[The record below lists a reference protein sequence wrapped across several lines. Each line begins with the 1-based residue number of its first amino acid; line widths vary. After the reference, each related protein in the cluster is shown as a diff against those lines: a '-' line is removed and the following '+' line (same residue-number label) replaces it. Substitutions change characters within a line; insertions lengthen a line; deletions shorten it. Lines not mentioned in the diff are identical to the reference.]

1 MSRTIGFKLTATP
14 CCGAHYRRHIY
25 ASRNYS
31 ANEYW
36 SDGFRLGSLMPN
48 DHGLRACRC
57 GAFYLMEELKDMG
70 RTDQYEVPLTTL
82 VAPVDLPRAI
92 GQARTP
98 RLEIAARLD
107 YWHELNHPYRARYR
121 AYREAERQANPPP
134 PLQVTSIPPVSPG
147 VRRPV
152 KLEVLPTV
160 APQPIKT
167 PVVPANFSC
176 PTFEP
181 TQTQTDNMRTLL
193 SFDNAKEP
201 VFYPMLKAELCREL
215 GEFKLAE
222 QTLQQIETDQRGR
235 FWHVLSELAQKH
247 ITAPVRYTP

>member
-134 PLQVTSIPPVSPG
+134 PLQVTSIPPV
-147 VRRPV
+147 
-152 KLEVLPTV
+152 
-160 APQPIKT
+160 
-167 PVVPANFSC
+167 VPANFSC

-181 TQTQTDNMRTLL
+181 TQTQTENMRTLL